1 MYIAISEEEV
11 LFEASASEAILA
23 PTRTVEAKVVIA
35 SDDLEKQRPE
45 AFSPE
50 VRNANKHIFSFNQNS
65 FNNIAYF
72 CYFRE
77 VVNLCCDSRQRQ
89 FS

>member
-23 PTRTVEAKVVIA
+23 PTRTVEAKVAIA

-45 AFSPE
+45 AFSPGLR
-50 VRNANKHIFSFNQNS
+50 VCGQRVSQ
-65 FNNIAYF
+65 
-72 CYFRE
+72 
-77 VVNLCCDSRQRQ
+77 QRQ
-89 FS
+89 TELPKKFQLPLKRQSKR